1 MSWSRTGRHVTLM
14 GATALLG
21 SCTPYN
27 VHTDYDDK
35 VSFSGFRT
43 FAWMDSTR
51 PREEPRRGERRVDEP
66 RLGDEST
73 NPFLERRV
81 KRAVETVMAERG
93 LTPTAGGGAPADI
106 LVTAFVMG
114 PSAYDRSGSR
124 WMGSTC
130 GPSLSVWFGPS
141 YPFGF
146 RSRRSSWFFP
156 GSYMGNP
163 WGYACSYRIG
173 YGYGWMPLYGSPG
186 RQMAGTLVVD
196 VLDGESHELLWRG
209 TAEGALIDTRRSDQ
223 RQESRQSMRSS
234 GCGALTQ

>member
-1 MSWSRTGRHVTLM
+1 MSWSRTSRHFALM
-14 GATALLG
+14 GAAMLLG

-51 PREEPRRGERRVDEP
+51 RREDET
-66 RLGDEST
+66 T

-81 KRAVETVMAERG
+81 KRAVETVMGERG
-93 LTPTAGGGAPADI
+93 LTPTEGTGADV
-106 LVTAFVMG
+106 LVTAFVVG
-114 PSAYDRSGSR
+114 PSSYDRSGSR
-124 WMGSTC
+124 WLGSMC
-130 GPSLSVWFGPS
+130 GPSLSVWFGPR

-146 RSRRSSWFFP
+146 SRRRSPWFYP
-156 GSYMGNP
+156 GAYYSDP

-173 YGYGWMPLYGSPG
+173 YGYGWLPLYGSPG

-223 RQESRQSMRSS
+223 RQETIDKIVREVLKEYPPKQ
-234 GCGALTQ
+234 